1 MPFTPGAHVH
11 VAHFGKA
18 VVREVRNGGR
28 YLVEL
33 KGHAVVVTE
42 SQLTAV
48 EEPRAAK
55 HRTGAGA
62 SGGSAGAGAPAPS
75 SPSHAPS
82 SIDLHGRTVAE
93 AEADLD
99 QFLNDALLAGHAEV
113 RVIHGRSGGRL
124 KSAVHARLRQ
134 LPSVRGFFV
143 DRRNEGV
150 TIVQL

>member
-1 MPFTPGAHVH
+1 MPFPPGAHVH
-11 VAHFGKA
+11 VDHFGKGI
-18 VVREVRNGGR
+18 VREVRNGGR

-33 KGHAVVVTE
+33 KGHAMVVTE

-48 EEPRAAK
+48 EEPKGAKRRSSAAAAEGG
-55 HRTGAGA
+55 GATT
-62 SGGSAGAGAPAPS
+62 SAPRPDVA
-75 SPSHAPS
+75 S

-113 RVIHGRSGGRL
+113 RIIHGRSGGRL

-143 DRRNEGV
+143 DRRNGGV